1 MPSSLHFS
9 VRLASNDDMTAI
21 STLMKES
28 SEKFIV
34 PSLTK
39 AAADHLM
46 MSLDEGTLG
55 RSSADVV
62 YWVAHSGGLLLGVL
76 GVRGGAHV
84 LHCFV
89 AEHCHRC
96 GVGAA
101 MWRFVSQ
108 QLLSRGHSARFTV
121 NSSLFAVSF
130 YKTLGFVAVSGIV
143 EREGVK
149 FVPMRLSTSD

>member
-1 MPSSLHFS
+1 MIMPMPFS
-9 VRLASNDDMTAI
+9 VRLASHADMSAI

-28 SEKFIV
+28 SAKFIA

-46 MSLDEGTLG
+46 KSLNEAALG

-62 YWVAHSGGLLLGVL
+62 YWVAHNEGLLLGVL
-76 GVRGGAHV
+76 GVRGGRHV

-89 AEHCHRC
+89 AEQCHRC
-96 GVGAA
+96 GVGSA

-108 QLLSRGHSARFTV
+108 QLLSSGSREAFTV
-121 NSSLFAVSF
+121 NASLFAVSF
-130 YKTLGFVAVSGIV
+130 YKALGFVAVSGIV

-149 FVPMRLSTSD
+149 FVPMRLSTPD